1 MKWNAPKVGDVRILT
16 KFALIPIT
24 CKLAGEDRR
33 ETRWLC
39 FVKIRQS
46 YTGIEWYNDWF
57 E

>member
-1 MKWNAPKVGDVRILT
+1 MKWETPKAGDTRILR
-16 KFALIPIT
+16 KFTIFPIT
-24 CKLAGEDRR
+24 VDLKGSNER

>member
-1 MKWNAPKVGDVRILT
+1 MKWNAPKTGDVRILT
-16 KFALIPIT
+16 KFAILPIT
-24 CKLAGEDRR
+24 CKVRGENIR